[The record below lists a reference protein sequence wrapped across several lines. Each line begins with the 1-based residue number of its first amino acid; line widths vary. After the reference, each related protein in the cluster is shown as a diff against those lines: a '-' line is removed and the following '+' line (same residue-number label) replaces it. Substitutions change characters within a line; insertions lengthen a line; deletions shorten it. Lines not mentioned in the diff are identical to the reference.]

1 MAYRLPHTDLV
12 AVAALLALSAV
23 VFVVSGDFPAG
34 QEGDPGAAFFPRFI
48 AGAIALFAL
57 LQAADYLRSERE
69 QLHEIDPGTAKRLV
83 VVGAFPVVYVLLMP
97 FVGFLVTTIA
107 FLVAFM
113 WYSGARS
120 IPVVAG
126 SSVGITLALHYVFG
140 AFFRI
145 PLPEGIVPIARLLPS
160 LWIGVI

>member
-12 AVAALLALSAV
+12 AAGALLALSAV

-48 AGAIALFAL
+48 AAAIALFAL

-69 QLHEIDPGTAKRLV
+69 QLHEIDPGATKRLV
-83 VVGAFPVVYVLLMP
+83 VVGTFPIAYVLLMP
-97 FVGFLVTTIA
+97 FVGYLVTTIV
-107 FLVAFM
+107 FLATFM

-120 IPVVAG
+120 IPIVAG

-140 AFFRI
+140 VFFRV

-160 LWIGVI
+160 VVGVI